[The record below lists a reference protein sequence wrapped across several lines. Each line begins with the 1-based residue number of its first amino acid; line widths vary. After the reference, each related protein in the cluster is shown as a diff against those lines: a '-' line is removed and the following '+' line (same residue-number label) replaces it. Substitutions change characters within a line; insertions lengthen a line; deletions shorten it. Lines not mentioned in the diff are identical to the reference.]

1 MIRIDSFGR
10 SAVFAA
16 VAALGWI
23 PWIVLLGP
31 FVGAA
36 AARALYLVAVAAL
49 YAGALATS
57 STRRASV
64 TLAVATAGV
73 LLAWIARGLPE
84 LCVGLAIALAVARSA
99 LRSRTA
105 PARAVVVE
113 SLLLVGGLAF
123 ARFLAGGSAHAMTLA
138 LWGFLLV
145 QGCFFLVGGARARPG
160 DGSPLDPFDD
170 ACARAA
176 EVLERPVA

>member
-1 MIRIDSFGR
+1 MMRIDSFGR

-23 PWIVLLGP
+23 PWIVLVGP
-31 FVGAA
+31 FVGAP
-36 AARALYLVAVAAL
+36 AARALYLVAVIAVH
-49 YAGALATS
+49 AGALATS
-57 STRRASV
+57 VARRAS
-64 TLAVATAGV
+64 TMLAVATTGV

-84 LCVGLAIALAVARSA
+84 LCIGLAVALGVARSA
-99 LRSRTA
+99 LLSRTA

-113 SLLLVGGLAF
+113 SLLIVGGLAF

-138 LWGFLLV
+138 LWGFLLI
-145 QGCFFLVGGARARPG
+145 QGCFFLVGGARDRAA
-160 DGSPLDPFDD
+160 DGRPLDPFDD

-176 EVLERPVA
+176 ELLERPLA